1 MPDQDANSLSFK
13 LVYYGP
19 AQSGKTTNLLRLH
32 DILSPE
38 LKGEVMTMETK
49 DDRTLFFDLLP
60 LGFRAPSGLLIKLR
74 LFTVPGQVAHD
85 GTRKAVLSRADGI
98 VFVADSDR
106 TQETNNGEA
115 FQSMADNCHRVGL
128 DFEHTP
134 LVVQFNKRDLPGA
147 GRPRRG
153 RCTLRWPSPATGS
166 RPPSS
171 PCCGRS
177 TGATTPSSGWP
188 ATTAS
193 VNKPSLP
200 ASWGGHEHLRLRPR
214 MAARRTLR
222 CADAGARRPPAGRAA
237 GCRPG
242 HPRP

>member
-1 MPDQDANSLSFK
+1 MPEIENNSLTFK

-32 DILSPE
+32 DLLSPE

-106 TQETNNGEA
+106 SQEINNGES
-115 FQSMADNCHRVGL
+115 FQSLAENCHRVGL
-128 DFEHTP
+128 DFEHLP
-134 LVVQFNKRDLPGA
+134 LVVQFNKCDLPNAVPETEIRERWSAAPWPLVFAVALSGQGVDTSFETLLRALYQHHAESLSLATVHGLSEANFVA
-147 GRPRRG
+147 GVLG
-153 RCTLRWPSPATGS
+153 R
-166 RPPSS
+166 
-171 PCCGRS
+171 
-177 TGATTPSSGWP
+177 
-188 ATTAS
+188 
-193 VNKPSLP
+193 
-200 ASWGGHEHLRLRPR
+200 
-214 MAARRTLR
+214 
-222 CADAGARRPPAGRAA
+222 
-237 GCRPG
+237 
-242 HPRP
+242 